1 MNNINECTIE
11 SSIYV
16 VNILWCVC
24 VNTLV
29 KSMKTSLLWTFFSNL
44 KKIKEYHLNLYIS
57 FILMGH

>member
-11 SSIYV
+11 SSIYG
-16 VNILWCVC
+16 VNILWC

-29 KSMKTSLLWTFFSNL
+29 KSMKGSLLWTFFSNL
-44 KKIKEYHLNLYIS
+44 KKVKEYHLNSYIS